1 MKYLLTFIFLSML
14 CITISYAQIDT
25 AFTDVEKTIQVSKAS
40 NIREI
45 SPMSSLETW
54 LSSGVLVFGL
64 LMIIAEVILILKK
77 HIEGEQAFKI
87 ILITLIIISSIF
99 LITAGY
105 GNNQIAPA
113 MGLLGTIAGYLLGK
127 NDNSKK

>member
-1 MKYLLTFIFLSML
+1 ML